1 MPLSKIKTASITAS
15 TAFTTP
21 ALGTP
26 ASGVMTNVTGLPLS
40 TGVTGT
46 LPVLNGG
53 TGVTTSTGTGAVVLG
68 TSPTITTPVI
78 SSLSSASA
86 TALTLQSAGTTA
98 ITVDTSQNVGIN
110 QTSPT
115 VIATAKQ
122 LAIKAPTNG
131 DALFVSQNSN
141 GLTTFIAGYY
151 GVTAGPD
158 KPVVGSY
165 SNDPVAFIT
174 NNTERMR
181 IDSSGNVGIGTSS
194 PADLL
199 NVDKS
204 QNTATSIRITNT
216 NTGSSASAR
225 LLVISD
231 GGNVQVK
238 AMSTTNTTYGVGD
251 VGVINCDNMSGGL
264 RFSHND
270 VVGMTLD
277 SSGNLLVGQTTQTG
291 NEKFGVTQS
300 AASSFAAYFNAT
312 AGNYGY
318 DVVKIRCARGS
329 ATNEYNFINCL
340 QVSTLVFQVL
350 ASGNVQNTNNSYG
363 AISDIKLKENI
374 VDATPKLADLMQV
387 KVRNYNLKS
396 DPTHK
401 QIGVIAQEL
410 EQVFPAMVEEATD
423 KDEEGN
429 SLGTTTKGVKYSVFV
444 PMLVKAIQELK
455 AINDTQAETIN
466 ALTARIDTQAAD
478 IAELKTKVA

>member
-1 MPLSKIKTASITAS
+1 M
-15 TAFTTP
+15 
-21 ALGTP
+21 
-26 ASGVMTNVTGLPLS
+26 
-40 TGVTGT
+40 
-46 LPVLNGG
+46 
-53 TGVTTSTGTGAVVLG
+53 
-68 TSPTITTPVI
+68 
-78 SSLSSASA
+78 
-86 TALTLQSAGTTA
+86 AGTIKVDSINADSNLALKIANTA
-98 ITVDTSQNVGIN
+98 
-110 QTSPT
+110 
-115 VIATAKQ
+115 
-122 LAIKAPTNG
+122 
-131 DALFVSQNSN
+131 
-141 GLTTFIAGYY
+141 
-151 GVTAGPD
+151 
-158 KPVVGSY
+158 
-165 SNDPVAFIT
+165 VAF
-174 NNTERMR
+174 
-181 IDSSGNVGIGTSS
+181 IDSSGLRPTSGNVSLDATATSKLYLPSANTVAIQTAGVTAVTVDSSQNVTLAGTLTTTGITNSGVATGARFNPTGSSVTGNGMYLPAANSLGLSTNGTNAVYIDSSQNVGIGTSS
-194 PADLL
+194 PNANLQV
-199 NVDKS
+199 NGGIQV
-204 QNTATSIRITNT
+204 TGTPSI
-216 NTGSSASAR
+216 GS
-225 LLVISD
+225 
-231 GGNVQVK
+231 
-238 AMSTTNTTYGVGD
+238 TGVG
-251 VGVINCDNMSGGL
+251 VEIGYGLVNASEGAIQAYNRSGSAWINMAYSALAHKFLANNSEAM
-264 RFSHND
+264 RI
-270 VVGMTLD
+270 D

-466 ALTARIDTQAAD
+466 ALTARI
-478 IAELKTKVA
+478 VALETI

>member
-1 MPLSKIKTASITAS
+1 MAGQIKVDSINADSNLALKIANTAVAFIDSNGLRPTSGNVSLDATATSKLYLPSANTVAIQTA
-15 TAFTTP
+15 
-21 ALGTP
+21 
-26 ASGVMTNVTGLPLS
+26 
-40 TGVTGT
+40 GVT
-46 LPVLNGG
+46 
-53 TGVTTSTGTGAVVLG
+53 AV
-68 TSPTITTPVI
+68 
-78 SSLSSASA
+78 
-86 TALTLQSAGTTA
+86 
-98 ITVDTSQNVGIN
+98 TVDSSQNVTLAGTLTTTGITN
-110 QTSPT
+110 SG
-115 VIATAKQ
+115 VATATRFN
-122 LAIKAPTNG
+122 P
-131 DALFVSQNSN
+131 
-141 GLTTFIAGYY
+141 
-151 GVTAGPD
+151 
-158 KPVVGSY
+158 
-165 SNDPVAFIT
+165 
-174 NNTERMR
+174 
-181 IDSSGNVGIGTSS
+181 
-194 PADLL
+194 
-199 NVDKS
+199 
-204 QNTATSIRITNT
+204 
-216 NTGSSASAR
+216 TGSS
-225 LLVISD
+225 VT
-231 GGNVQVK
+231 GNGMYLPAANSLGLSTNGTE
-238 AMSTTNTTYGVGD
+238 AMR
-251 VGVINCDNMSGGL
+251 I
-264 RFSHND
+264 
-270 VVGMTLD
+270 D

-455 AINDTQAETIN
+455 AINDTQAATIT
-466 ALTARIDTQAAD
+466 ALTARI
-478 IAELKTKVA
+478 VALETI